1 MRSRKRTQG
10 IHIGMSRE
18 REKRERDRQG
28 RGVRRQAGGANRLW
42 GGEQRESRWQRKER
56 DVDSCVTYP
65 RCTYGTAVSAANVR
79 FLFTR
84 QPLVVLECSA
94 CVDLHHDLHV
104 PKRNNAGR
112 GVDYSNE

>member
-42 GGEQRESRWQRKER
+42 GGGTARIALAAKER
-56 DVDSCVTYP
+56 DVVLRRP
-65 RCTYGTAVSAANVR
+65 HSAANVR
-79 FLFTR
+79 FLLLFVR
-84 QPLVVLECSA
+84 DNRSRGRRAVLESPNWR
-94 CVDLHHDLHV
+94 VH
-104 PKRNNAGR
+104 
-112 GVDYSNE
+112 GVQCAYV